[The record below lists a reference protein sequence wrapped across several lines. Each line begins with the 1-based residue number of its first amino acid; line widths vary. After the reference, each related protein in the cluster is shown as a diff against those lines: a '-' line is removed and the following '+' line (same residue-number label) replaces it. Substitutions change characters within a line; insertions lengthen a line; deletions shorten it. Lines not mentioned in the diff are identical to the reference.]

1 MSKTIYPDFNEL
13 IGKTLIEIIGAEKDS
28 EKIVFI
34 TTTGDKYEMY
44 HYQGCCESVT
54 VEDVVGSISDLIGH
68 PILIAEESSSA
79 DTGFIDPDPE
89 RTNQEESCTWTFY
102 KLATIKGY
110 VDIRWFGS
118 SNGSYSEDVSFSL
131 TKNKA

>member
-1 MSKTIYPDFNEL
+1 VYADFNEL

-28 EKIVFI
+28 EEIVFI
-34 TTTGDKYEMY
+34 TATGDEYKMF
-44 HYQGCCESVT
+44 HSQDCCEFVT
-54 VEDVVGSISDLIGH
+54 VEDVVGSVSDLIGH
-68 PILIAEESSSA
+68 PILIAEESSS
-79 DTGFIDPDPE
+79 DDSGFIDPDPE
-89 RTNQEESCTWTFY
+89 KTNNAESCTWTFY

-118 SNGSYSEDVSFSL
+118 SNGFYSENVSFSL